1 MELRGTTIIGVK
13 KDGRTIIAGDG
24 QATLG
29 EHVIMK
35 SNSKKVRR
43 IFNDKVVIG
52 FAGSVADAFALEARF
67 EELLQKFSGN
77 LLRSAVEVAL
87 GFRDDKYRKL
97 DAQMIVA
104 DKNQMLIISG
114 GGEVIEPESN
124 VCSIGSGS
132 LYAMASA
139 RALME
144 NTDLDA
150 MEIAKKSMKIASDMC
165 VYTND
170 HLTIEEV

>member
-43 IFNDKVVIG
+43 IYNDKVVIG

-67 EELLQKFSGN
+67 EELLQKVGNGLLITDLAGMHSGLDPISGN
-77 LLRSAVEVAL
+77 FSLQAR
-87 GFRDDKYRKL
+87 GF
-97 DAQMIVA
+97 
-104 DKNQMLIISG
+104 
-114 GGEVIEPESN
+114 VIENGTKGAP
-124 VCSIGSGS
+124 VS
-132 LYAMASA
+132 LITVAGNLFTLLNQIQSD
-139 RALME
+139 R
-144 NTDLDA
+144 
-150 MEIAKKSMKIASDMC
+150 KS
-165 VYTND
+165 V
-170 HLTIEEV
+170 V